1 MSDREIVEAILRRD
15 PKITRRFFFE
25 KCRPLFL
32 SILKNVFDG
41 KVDYDAMVNE
51 LYLYIMAE
59 DGSKLRKFEYRSSI
73 YQWIKV
79 VAIRLFLRKREELTS
94 KETDDIDERVSAE
107 IIDTP
112 QIIAQRID
120 VANLLSM
127 MKNARY
133 ATVLR
138 RLIMEEEYS
147 ETVAADLG
155 VSVDN
160 LYNIKRRAIVS
171 LTKIALKY
179 YDDERRPR

>member
-15 PKITRRFFFE
+15 PKVTRWFFFE

-51 LYLYIMAE
+51 LYLYILAD

-79 VAIRLFLRKREELTS
+79 VAIRLFLRKRDEMAS
-94 KETDDIDERVSAE
+94 KDTDDIDDRARGEV
-107 IIDTP
+107 IDTP

-133 ATVLR
+133 AFVLR
-138 RLIMEEEYS
+138 RLIMEEDNS
-147 ETVAADLG
+147 ETVAAELG
-155 VSVDN
+155 VTIDN